1 MHQLACLGAAAA
13 AEAAHSAHLSPHP
26 ERRGVLGVA
35 SYREG
40 VAELQHEAEAAQE
53 EEHRRPHQPTVVA
66 RRRSRR
72 RLSFLAPARR

>member
-35 SYREG
+35 SYREE

-53 EEHRRPHQPTVVA
+53 EHRRPRQPTVVA